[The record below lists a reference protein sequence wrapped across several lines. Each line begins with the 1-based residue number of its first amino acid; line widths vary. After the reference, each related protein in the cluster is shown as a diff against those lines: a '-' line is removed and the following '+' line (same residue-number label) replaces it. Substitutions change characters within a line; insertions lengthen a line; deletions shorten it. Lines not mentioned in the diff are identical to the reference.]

1 MYESALTYYR
11 QARGGSH
18 RRQSCPPRCCKGR
31 EEEPLAP
38 ALGLVVP
45 SPPPS
50 PCAHPTGRPSTHD
63 FEPPPSGLYTT
74 EAPPPLPAR
83 RADPLRVSLA
93 YPAAPATP
101 CTCDSLEETCA
112 AETAREGRTRGRTEG
127 VRGSHTEG
135 LLPSRRRSKTRL
147 QRQLQ
152 CTGGTAPSTNSAKPR
167 ALCRR
172 RAAAATG
179 AAADCRPFHGR

>member
-1 MYESALTYYR
+1 MHQTNHLLIRLKQVHPLDFEQDLHLDSQTRSRMCGLSFSRHAIPSSVTR
-11 QARGGSH
+11 STSRSPGSRLH
-18 RRQSCPPRCCKGR
+18 PR
-31 EEEPLAP
+31 EERIRH
-38 ALGLVVP
+38 AL
-45 SPPPS
+45 
-50 PCAHPTGRPSTHD
+50 
-63 FEPPPSGLYTT
+63 
-74 EAPPPLPAR
+74 
-83 RADPLRVSLA
+83 SLA
-93 YPAAPATP
+93 YPAAPVSP
-101 CTCDSLEETCA
+101 CTCDSLEGHV
-112 AETAREGRTRGRTEG
+112 AETARKGRTRGRTEG

-152 CTGGTAPSTNSAKPR
+152 CTGGTAPSINSAKPR

>member
-1 MYESALTYYR
+1 MRAPSKGCASAQLIRTRATQTKDQAYQTTY
-11 QARGGSH
+11 S
-18 RRQSCPPRCCKGR
+18 SGR
-31 EEEPLAP
+31 P
-38 ALGLVVP
+38 AGP
-45 SPPPS
+45 SPRLRAGSLPGKSIERKLAWPLLLS
-50 PCAHPTGRPSTHD
+50 ACKAELIHGTHR
-63 FEPPPSGLYTT
+63 
-74 EAPPPLPAR
+74 AALPR

-93 YPAAPATP
+93 YPAAPVTP

-112 AETAREGRTRGRTEG
+112 AETARKGRTRGRTEG